1 MEKHDLN
8 QLPLELNNE
17 KENALMCL
25 LSFPTVKI
33 VYVLFLEYIKG
44 DTAENKSQPEDLFL
58 PAVCIASTDH
68 C

>member
-1 MEKHDLN
+1 MEKHGLN
-8 QLPLELNNE
+8 QLSLELSNE
-17 KENALMCL
+17 KENALMYL
-25 LSFPTVKI
+25 MSFPTVKL
-33 VYVLFLEYIKG
+33 VYVLFLEYTKG